1 LIYACFLFFYQ
12 HEWCVV
18 RICLNRGTEIRKR
31 ISHLANPLILRYY
44 LWSGREDL
52 NLRPLEKHS
61 NTSLM
66 AVREGARLVNG
77 LVSVLQLRVKNNHVS
92 GIARRS
98 EYRLSWAGFPDSTS
112 RERSREARL

>member
-1 LIYACFLFFYQ
+1 
-12 HEWCVV
+12 
-18 RICLNRGTEIRKR
+18 
-31 ISHLANPLILRYY
+31 
-44 LWSGREDL
+44 
-52 NLRPLEKHS
+52 
-61 NTSLM
+61 M